1 MGFVYRLSWILQGD
15 QKSSF
20 IFMCESIK
28 SVINILLRP
37 REILKTAL
45 ILKELN
51 FYVKYPW
58 SAQKWLAR
66 PFSRANS
73 RQSGEFE
80 IHRRQKSFSCGAIST
95 NHG

>member
-20 IFMCESIK
+20 IFMCESTK

-45 ILKELN
+45 ILKESN
-51 FYVKYPW
+51 FYVKYPL
-58 SAQKWLAR
+58 ST
-66 PFSRANS
+66 
-73 RQSGEFE
+73 SGT
-80 IHRRQKSFSCGAIST
+80 ITLNRGRLKSG
-95 NHG
+95 